1 MHVETAQMD
10 TQESVNPGEPEITS
24 RRKAGGESGRK
35 PSFSCIPFLFSLNS

>member
-10 TQESVNPGEPEITS
+10 TQESVNPWEPEIIP
-24 RRKAGGESGRK
+24 RRKAGGQSGRE